1 MSQHGPFDIV
11 VNNAGV
17 DQHAF
22 FTDTTPEDWARLL
35 AVNLVSAFACTH
47 AALPAMQA
55 AGFGRIINITSE
67 AARLGSKGGA
77 VYSAAKGGV
86 IAFTKSIARENARF
100 GITANAIAPGPIRTP
115 MLEAAVAK
123 GGDKILRAMTDA
135 TLLRRLGEPE
145 EIAAA
150 VLVPGIRSGGLY
162 HRRNDWRIRRHG
174 IGRLIWRARATDIAT
189 APIDLAIARIRAVY
203 RNWNRDTTVA
213 QMRSDW
219 DAAFGGST
227 APVTCER
234 VSAGGVDGEWISPAN
249 APEDKAILYFH
260 GGGFR
265 IGSVSSH
272 RDLIAQ
278 IALASGCRVLADQ
291 LPPCT
296 GTSFSGCAG

>member
-1 MSQHGPFDIV
+1 MPAPGTRPFGRLAGRRAFVSGGAQGIGAAIVRSFADAGAHVVIADLDIARASDLAGQVGATAAQLDVGDTGVVQAIMSQHGPFDIV

-22 FTDTTPEDWARLL
+22 FTDTTPADWTRLL
-35 AVNLVSAFACTH
+35 AVNLVSVLACTQ

-55 AGFGRIINITSE
+55 AGFGRIINVSSE

-135 TLLRRLGEPE
+135 TLLRRLGEPD

-150 VLVPGIRSGGLY
+150 VLFLASDQAAYITGETIGVSGGMGL
-162 HRRNDWRIRRHG
+162 
-174 IGRLIWRARATDIAT
+174 
-189 APIDLAIARIRAVY
+189 
-203 RNWNRDTTVA
+203 
-213 QMRSDW
+213 
-219 DAAFGGST
+219 GG
-227 APVTCER
+227 
-234 VSAGGVDGEWISPAN
+234 
-249 APEDKAILYFH
+249 
-260 GGGFR
+260 
-265 IGSVSSH
+265 
-272 RDLIAQ
+272 
-278 IALASGCRVLADQ
+278 
-291 LPPCT
+291 
-296 GTSFSGCAG
+296 